1 MESGPVEWPGR
12 LERGLVRK
20 VASFPEAPCGESL
33 VNTILTVVNIGSSL
47 GGLSP
52 GRGIFAPGRLRVDAS
67 RSSFLHW
74 PRPRCTPCRSLRV
87 SLLPQPRSLIALLCA
102 LAALALPTHALGS
115 ERMYMGAA
123 EDEGRNADPA
133 VAMAKMQLA
142 KAAGFDT
149 IRITAI
155 WEPGQIAVPAGQLA
169 ALQAIA
175 AAGDFLGI
183 RVVTT
188 VMNFGSRTTPLTAA
202 ARTQFARF
210 AADMVRRVPS
220 IREYIVGNEPNLNRY
235 WLPQFGPYGEDA
247 AATAYVKLLARTYD
261 AMKAADKGVFVIGG
275 SVSPRGIDRPGTGR
289 DTHSPTAFITDMGT
303 AYRALKRN
311 RPIMDGFSF
320 HPYGES
326 SSTPPTFAHA
336 AGTSLGL
343 ADYDKLVGLL
353 GSAFD
358 GTKQLGSQLPIVY
371 DEYGVDSQIPD
382 GKRTFYGGKEP
393 ATTKPVSEGV
403 QAAYYREAL
412 ELAACQ
418 PTVRGFLIFHVTD
431 ETDYNRWQSGVYYA
445 DGTPKSS
452 RAFVKQTM
460 AEIRAGAV
468 DCGEPPVAGSKEGWD
483 LATPAEIAA
492 AEKGSAIVGGWVFV
506 DASG

>member
-1 MESGPVEWPGR
+1 
-12 LERGLVRK
+12 

-33 VNTILTVVNIGSSL
+33 GNTILTLVNIVGTRRVPLPRTRDLGS
-47 GGLSP
+47 
-52 GRGIFAPGRLRVDAS
+52 GRLRVDAFRR
-67 RSSFLHW
+67 RSYTGPTR
-74 PRPRCTPCRSLRV
+74 PRPTATGFFP
-87 SLLPQPRSLIALLCA
+87 LLKPRSLIALLCA
-102 LAALALPTHALGS
+102 FAALAAPTHALGS

-123 EDEGRNADPA
+123 EDEGRNSDPA
-133 VAMAKMQLA
+133 VALAKMQLA

-155 WEPGQIAVPAGQLA
+155 WEPGQSAVPADQLQ
-169 ALQAIA
+169 ALQSIA

-183 RVVTT
+183 RVVAT

-202 ARTQFARF
+202 SRTQFARF
-210 AADMVRRVPS
+210 AADMVKRVPG

-235 WLPQFGPYGEDA
+235 WLPQFGPNGEDA
-247 AATAYVKLLARTYD
+247 AATAYVQLLARTYD
-261 AMKAADKGVFVIGG
+261 AMKAVDKAVFIIGG

-303 AYRALKRN
+303 AYRALKRT

-320 HPYGES
+320 HPYGEN
-326 SSTPPTFAHA
+326 SSTPPTYEHA
-336 AGTSLGL
+336 TGTSLGL

-358 GTKQLGSQLPIVY
+358 GTAQIGSSLPIVY

-382 GKRTFYGGKEP
+382 GKRRLYNGKEP
-393 ATTKPVSEGV
+393 ATTKPASEGV

-412 ELAACQ
+412 EMAACQ

-460 AEIRAGAV
+460 AEIRSGAV
-468 DCGEPPVAGSKEGWD
+468 ECGGPPPPGPKEGWAV
-483 LATPAEIAA
+483 ATAAEIAA
-492 AEKGSAIVGGWVFV
+492 AEKGSALVGGWVLV